1 MILNLKIPAGAGEL
15 MPNFLKV
22 PDKVFMIFKK
32 MILNLKIPAGAG
44 ELMPNFLNKK
54 TGKITMT

>member
-32 MILNLKIPAGAG
+32 IILNLKIPAGAG
-44 ELMPNFLNKK
+44 EIMPNFLKK
-54 TGKITMT
+54 KQGK

>member
-44 ELMPNFLNKK
+44 ELMPNFLKK
-54 TGKITMT
+54 KQGK